1 MSWLF
6 EHQGVAGCLSSRTRC
21 LAFHYIDWNAV
32 KYIPLSKPRCC
43 PSWWGPSCL
52 QPQKFQGWFSNWWSL
67 TCSFCGCLNICGT
80 SRGIYLL
87 LSRRDLTQQLLTNAG
102 TSDGDGGLGPNSWG
116 ERFEFT
122 SPILS
127 ICKSESTWV
136 CVVLGASGTWS
147 GCCCLHLQLRRAFTM
162 CDCAG
167 GSDAEVASV

>member
-1 MSWLF
+1 MLELQNKMPRFSLYWLKCCKIHSSF
-6 EHQGVAGCLSSRTRC
+6 KAPVLPLLVRTKLPSTPEVPGVVFKLM
-21 LAFHYIDWNAV
+21 
-32 KYIPLSKPRCC
+32 KPDMQFL
-43 PSWWGPSCL
+43 WL
-52 QPQKFQGWFSNWWSL
+52 
-67 TCSFCGCLNICGT
+67 LNICGT